1 MPIDTSGFNYIRRRY
16 YIEEVDTLR
25 KSLIKLLPKY
35 ISTDSTIYVGK
46 GIPARSLGRNKE
58 WYVNI
63 NNGVIFLKTTRW
75 AWKSLAKVIGGWA
88 ETKYIY
94 TYSEEQ
100 PEKPTQEINSGWST
114 KPLQL
119 NEESGRSIWFS
130 TARYVDGLRISTWTE
145 PALFV
150 SAEKDTTGIFVTD
163 VTPANTGSVVN
174 IIYNTFPNDSSVDS
188 ISTDDT
194 AVYVTVE
201 WDREAKYQETPTVN
215 GVPITSFS
223 SKTGG
228 TYEATVLVDISEVSE
243 IVCEL
248 NQTTCIVEIE
258 VDELPVIELAKFTGG
273 YPGQQTELKEND
285 TFDFEIQ
292 ADSEFDRI
300 EFSDYGAYKSQ
311 TFNITAAVN
320 TTINNVVIANRGN
333 TTIDV
338 GAQVRIR
345 KPSGV
350 WSEWYLTEN
359 QGAVDGE
366 HLVKL
371 NNRHPEIIIQ
381 GVNYPVGQQALKNT
395 EEATVDHTINYFD
408 TVQYTSPNT
417 QLAITDSEVFQNPKT
432 VVRQAG
438 DYNINT
444 NNFHIT
450 ANRAANDATSTGS
463 TVVKIA
469 HVACTINV
477 YTPANRLRSG
487 GNDGTNAQNHTITI
501 QANQQLLQAPT
512 LIAPEG
518 TWQGGG
524 FTGSGSNWTRSLQVH
539 DNMTKGTYSWG
550 TLSAIN
556 LAGVET
562 TTIEAGYTQ
571 YEIGGFV
578 SRVIELEAF
587 DNEAQMNVAAI
598 DYSKVNMEW
607 EVKDLPHK
615 RAVGTTATPDDGAW
629 CLHTL
634 DTNPTIIRILDTEAT
649 DSRSQ
654 ASDITIEEV
663 V

>member
-1 MPIDTSGFNYIRRRY
+1 MTNVEYVRSKY
-16 YIEEVDTLR
+16 YIVEVESIK
-25 KSLIKLLPKY
+25 KSISKVAPELIKSGATTHVGAGKPSLTTGKY
-35 ISTDSTIYVGK
+35 YD
-46 GIPARSLGRNKE
+46 

-63 NNGVIFLKTTRW
+63 NNGVVFTKILPAGWR
-75 AWKSLAKVIGGWA
+75 SLAKVIGGTR
-88 ETKYIY
+88 EIKYLY
-94 TYSEEQ
+94 TYSKLR
-100 PEKPTQEINSGWST
+100 PYRPHRDINPNWST
-114 KPLQL
+114 KPLTIIPT
-119 NEESGRSIWFS
+119 SGEIWFS
-130 TARYVDGLRISTWTE
+130 QAQYINGLRVSTWTE

-150 SAEKDTTGIFVTD
+150 PSVKDTTGIFVTNI
-163 VTPANTGSVVN
+163 TPATTDSVVN
-174 IIYNTFPNDSSVDS
+174 IVYNNFPNDSSVDS

-194 AVYVTVE
+194 EVYVTVE
-201 WDREAKYQETPTVN
+201 WDRETKYQETPTIN
-215 GVPITSFS
+215 DVPITSFS

-228 TYEATVLVDISEVSE
+228 TYVTTVLVDISTVNQ
-243 IVCEL
+243 IICRL
-248 NQTTCIVEIE
+248 NQSTYIVEIQR
-258 VDELPVIELAKFTGG
+258 DELPVIELARFTGG

-300 EFSDYGAYKSQ
+300 EFSNYGAYKPQ
-311 TFNITAAVN
+311 TFNITAVN
-320 TTINNVVIANRGN
+320 TIINNVIIANRGN

-350 WSEWYLTEN
+350 WSEWYLTEDH
-359 QGAVDGE
+359 GAVDGE

-371 NNRHPEIIIQ
+371 NNRHPQIIIQ
-381 GVNYPVGQQALKNT
+381 GVNYPTGQQALKNT
-395 EEATVDHTINYFD
+395 EEATVDHTVNYYD
-408 TVQYTSPNT
+408 TIVYNT
-417 QLAITDSEVFQNPKT
+417 TNSELTISDPEIFQNPKT
-432 VVRQAG
+432 VARQG
-438 DYNINT
+438 GTYNINT
-444 NNFHIT
+444 NNFLIT

-469 HVACTINV
+469 HAACTINV

-524 FTGSGSNWTRSLQVH
+524 FTGSGSTWTRSLQIH

-550 TLSAIN
+550 TMLAVN

-578 SRVIELEAF
+578 SRIIELEAF
-587 DNEAQMNVAAI
+587 DNEAQMNVAAV
-598 DYSKVNMEW
+598 DYSKVNMNW

>member
-1 MPIDTSGFNYIRRRY
+1 MTNVEYVRSKY
-16 YIEEVDTLR
+16 YIVEVESIK
-25 KSLIKLLPKY
+25 KSISKVAPELIKSGATTHVGAGKPSLTTGKY
-35 ISTDSTIYVGK
+35 YD
-46 GIPARSLGRNKE
+46 

-63 NNGVIFLKTTRW
+63 NNGVVFTKILPAGWR
-75 AWKSLAKVIGGWA
+75 SLAKVIGGTR
-88 ETKYIY
+88 EIKYLY
-94 TYSEEQ
+94 TYSKLR
-100 PEKPTQEINSGWST
+100 PYRPHRDINPNWST
-114 KPLQL
+114 KPLTIIPT
-119 NEESGRSIWFS
+119 SGEIWFS
-130 TARYVDGLRISTWTE
+130 QAQYINGLRVSTWTE

-150 SAEKDTTGIFVTD
+150 PSVKDTTGIFVTNI
-163 VTPANTGSVVN
+163 TPATTDSVVN
-174 IIYNTFPNDSSVDS
+174 IVYNSFPNDSSVDS

-194 AVYVTVE
+194 EVYVTVE
-201 WDREAKYQETPTVN
+201 WDRETKYQETPTIN
-215 GVPITSFS
+215 DVPITSFS

-228 TYEATVLVDISEVSE
+228 TYVTTVLVDISMVNQ
-243 IVCEL
+243 IICRL
-248 NQTTCIVEIE
+248 NQSTYIVEIQR
-258 VDELPVIELAKFTGG
+258 DELPVIELARFTGG

-300 EFSDYGAYKSQ
+300 EFSNYGAYKPQ
-311 TFNITAAVN
+311 TFNITAAVS
-320 TTINNVVIANRGN
+320 TVINNVVIANRGN

-338 GAQVRIR
+338 GAQVRVR

-359 QGAVDGE
+359 HGVVDGE

-408 TVQYTSPNT
+408 TVQYTSPNM
-417 QLAITDSEVFQNPKT
+417 QLAITDSEIFQNPKT
-432 VVRQAG
+432 VARQVG
-438 DYNINT
+438 NYNINT
-444 NNFHIT
+444 NNFLIT
-450 ANRAANDATSTGS
+450 ANRAANDATSTAS
-463 TVVKIA
+463 TIVKIA

-477 YTPANRLRSG
+477 YTPTNRLRSG

-539 DNMTKGTYSWG
+539 DNMTKGTYSWE

-578 SRVIELEAF
+578 SRVIKLEAF
-587 DNEAQMNVAAI
+587 DNEAWMQVAAVI
-598 DYSKVNMEW
+598 YAKVILEW
-607 EVKDLPHK
+607 EVKDLPNK
-615 RAVGTTATPDDGAW
+615 REIGTTATPDDGAW
-629 CLHTL
+629 CLNSL
-634 DTNPTIIRILDTEAT
+634 ETNPTLIRILDTEAT
-649 DSRSQ
+649 NSSSQ
-654 ASDITIEEV
+654 ASDIIIEEIV
-663 V
+663 